1 MESIIARVDSTN
13 RPVVFLLD
21 TLDSDKGMIKA
32 WRNMET
38 KNIDLVSMDY
48 YKTTRALSD
57 TDEAALARKYSD
69 KFAIK
74 DGIILRRRLYWKAPM
89 PDSSAKDNHVGESFD
104 KGKFVSQL
112 IDAFTAALEKIDV
125 ANPHKQ

>member
-1 MESIIARVDSTN
+1 MDQLICRFDSTS

-21 TLDSDKGMIKA
+21 TLNSEKGTIQA
-32 WRNMET
+32 WRNMDT
-38 KNIDLVSMDY
+38 KNIDSVSMDY

-69 KFAIK
+69 KFNIK

-89 PDSSAKDNHVGESFD
+89 SDSAAKDNHTGSDFD

-112 IDAFTAALEKIDV
+112 IDAFTAALEKMDV
-125 ANPHKQ
+125 AHK